1 MMLRRRPMA
10 RISKDPDERRREIIN
25 AAEKLFNEKGF
36 ENTAVSDI
44 VKSIGVAQGTFYY
57 YFKSKDGVF
66 CTIAE
71 EFLDTFMESFV
82 LIVDNEKLDVVEKV
96 EMIFDKGIELI
107 KNNEGVMFN
116 LHTRDNM
123 ELHEKVE
130 RKFIEYATPLV
141 IKIVKQGIEEKI
153 FDIEYPEEVVTFLMM
168 GSHFL
173 GDLNIYL
180 EGRDIYIERLQAV
193 VFIAQRVLG
202 INKSAMERI
211 IGKYM
216 DRFINLVI

>member
-1 MMLRRRPMA
+1 MA

-57 YFKSKDGVF
+57 YFKSKDDVF

-202 INKSAMERI
+202 IDKSVMERI

>member
-57 YFKSKDGVF
+57 YFKSKDDVF

-202 INKSAMERI
+202 IDKSVMERI

>member
-1 MMLRRRPMA
+1 MA

-180 EGRDIYIERLQAV
+180 EDRDIYIERLQAV

-202 INKSAMERI
+202 IDKSVMERI

>member
-1 MMLRRRPMA
+1 MA

-57 YFKSKDGVF
+57 YFKSKDDVF

-180 EGRDIYIERLQAV
+180 EDRDIYIERLQAV

-202 INKSAMERI
+202 IDKSVMERI